1 MVKWMEITIQDN
13 GLFFKA
19 KNTDFKKKTNY
30 NLDSQF
36 TIYWTPKADKF
47 LNILTTWAFILKPQA
62 QLWSLGGINY

>member
-36 TIYWTPKADKF
+36 TIY
-47 LNILTTWAFILKPQA
+47 
-62 QLWSLGGINY
+62 

>member
-13 GLFFKA
+13 GFFFKA

-36 TIYWTPKADKF
+36 TTEHLKQINFWTYWQHELLF
-47 LNILTTWAFILKPQA
+47 WSHKP
-62 QLWSLGGINY
+62 NYDL

>member
-13 GLFFKA
+13 GFFFKA

-36 TIYWTPKADKF
+36 TTEH
-47 LNILTTWAFILKPQA
+47 LKQ
-62 QLWSLGGINY
+62 INF